1 MNIKSDDI
9 CTFCNEER
17 ETIEHLFTEC
27 ELVLVFFN
35 RLKGLL
41 LQHNIVNVDFKLNP
55 EFILFGISEN
65 VNYTNN
71 SQLQYVFLVAKY
83 FVYTSRCE
91 EILPVFASFLKY
103 FAMKFETLKYIAMK
117 NVCIDKFNREWRD
130 FEFLLSDGL

>member
-27 ELVLVFFN
+27 ELVLIFFN

-41 LQHNIVNVDFKLNP
+41 LQHNIVNVDFKINS
-55 EFILFGISEN
+55 EFVLFGISEN
-65 VNYTNN
+65 VKYTNN
-71 SQLQYVFLVAKY
+71 NQLQYVFLVAKY
-83 FVYTSRCE
+83 FVYKSRCE

-117 NVCIDKFNREWRD
+117 NFCIDKFNRE
-130 FEFLLSDGL
+130 